1 MFADNDAKVFY
12 DYAKFK
18 LGIPE
23 ENIKELINSRAEES
37 DILLAL
43 KEWLRLNSF
52 NNKSNIYLFLQVM
65 D

>member
-1 MFADNDAKVFY
+1 MLADNDAKVFY

-18 LGIPE
+18 LGIPD
-23 ENIKELINSRAEES
+23 ENIKELINSRRES

-43 KEWLRLNSF
+43 KNGF
-52 NNKSNIYLFLQVM
+52 

>member
-1 MFADNDAKVFY
+1 MFADNDAKVFFMIT
-12 DYAKFK
+12 KFK
-18 LGIPE
+18 LGIPD

-43 KEWLRLNSF
+43 KEWLRLNSV
-52 NNKSNIYLFLQVM
+52 NKNQIYISFLQVM